1 MQVVYNLYEKISNW
15 RAKMRRRWERSA
27 PQVRKPIRLTWLHIG
42 ALCRIPK
49 SSDPK
54 AVWMVVAHSGSFPWS
69 PVQLT
74 SRGCSPVTWRASDLK
89 PILLEGVDTDYEDD
103 DDPTEVEEK

>member
-1 MQVVYNLYEKISNW
+1 MP
-15 RAKMRRRWERSA
+15 RRRWERSA
-27 PQVRKPIRLTWLHIG
+27 PQVRKPIRLLWLHVG

-89 PILLEGVDTDYEDD
+89 PILLEG
-103 DDPTEVEEK
+103 DDPNDEDETTEEEEN

>member
-1 MQVVYNLYEKISNW
+1 MP
-15 RAKMRRRWERSA
+15 RPRWERSA
-27 PQVRKPIRLTWLHIG
+27 PQSRKPIRLTWLHVG
-42 ALCRIPK
+42 ALCRIPT

-74 SRGCSPVTWRASDLK
+74 SRGSVPSTWRASDLK
-89 PILLEGVDTDYEDD
+89 PILLDGPD
-103 DDPTEVEEK
+103 DDPEDEEEK

>member
-1 MQVVYNLYEKISNW
+1 M
-15 RAKMRRRWERSA
+15 
-27 PQVRKPIRLTWLHIG
+27 RKPIRLLWLHVG

-74 SRGCSPVTWRASDLK
+74 SRGCSPVTWRASDLS
-89 PILLEGVDTDYEDD
+89 PILLEG
-103 DDPTEVEEK
+103 DDPDDEDETTEEEEN

>member
-1 MQVVYNLYEKISNW
+1 M
-15 RAKMRRRWERSA
+15 
-27 PQVRKPIRLTWLHIG
+27 RKPIRLTWLHVG

-89 PILLEGVDTDYEDD
+89 PILLEGDDPDDEDD
-103 DDPTEVEEK
+103 DDEDSDDGEKPKRKTKTKR

>member
-1 MQVVYNLYEKISNW
+1 MP
-15 RAKMRRRWERSA
+15 RPRWERSS
-27 PQVRKPIRLTWLHIG
+27 PQSRKPIRLTWLHVG

-89 PILLEGVDTDYEDD
+89 PILLEG
-103 DDPTEVEEK
+103 DDPDDEDETTEEEEN

>member
-1 MQVVYNLYEKISNW
+1 MP
-15 RAKMRRRWERSA
+15 RRRWERSA
-27 PQVRKPIRLTWLHIG
+27 PQVRKPIRLLWLRVG

-74 SRGCSPVTWRASDLK
+74 SRGCSPVTWRASDLS
-89 PILLEGVDTDYEDD
+89 PILLDPDEDD
-103 DDPTEVEEK
+103 DDSTEVEEK

>member
-1 MQVVYNLYEKISNW
+1 M
-15 RAKMRRRWERSA
+15 
-27 PQVRKPIRLTWLHIG
+27 RKPIRLTWLHVG

-74 SRGCSPVTWRASDLK
+74 SRGCVPTTYRASELK
-89 PILLEGVDTDYEDD
+89 PILLDEGDVDDED
-103 DDPTEVEEK
+103 DDPTEVDEEKN